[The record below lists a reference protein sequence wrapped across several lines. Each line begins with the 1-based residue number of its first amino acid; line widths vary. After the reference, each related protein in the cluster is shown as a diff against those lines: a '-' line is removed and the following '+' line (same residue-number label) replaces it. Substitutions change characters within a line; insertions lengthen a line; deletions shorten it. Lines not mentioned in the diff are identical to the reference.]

1 MAIEKILVR
10 APNWIGDAVMCLP
23 ALEALKALYPS
34 SEISVLARPRVVP
47 VFENNPAISVI
58 IRLEGSR
65 HSGLLGTLRLS
76 RELRGR
82 SFDLAVLFQN
92 AFGAALI
99 SLLGGARERVGYARD
114 LRSGLL
120 TRAIPVSGEIR
131 KKHQVFYY
139 LNIIKELGGSI
150 PDKPVPQIYITG
162 QETAA
167 ARAFLEKNN
176 LKGKPVF
183 GVAPGA
189 SYGPSKR
196 WPADRFASVLKG
208 LVGEYGGSALV
219 FGGPEDKEAC
229 AGVKEAMPSAI
240 DLSGKIPLR
249 ESIALMSCTS
259 AFITNDSGPMHIA
272 AALGVPT
279 VAVFGST
286 EDSLT
291 GPVGRNAASVREKT
305 ECSPCFKRECAFGH
319 YECLKRV
326 EAQRVLA
333 KVKELMQ

>member
-1 MAIEKILVR
+1 MAIKKILVR

-23 ALEALKALYPS
+23 ALESLGALYPS
-34 SEISVLARPRVVP
+34 SEIFVLAKPRVVP
-47 VFENNPAISVI
+47 VFANNPAVSGFIT
-58 IRLEGSR
+58 LEAGR
-65 HSGLLGTLRLS
+65 HGGFLGTLRLS
-76 RELRGR
+76 RELREK

-99 SLLGGARERVGYARD
+99 SLLGAAKERVGYARD
-114 LRSGLL
+114 MRTGLL
-120 TRAIPVSGEIR
+120 TKAIPVSAEIR

-139 LNIIKELGGSI
+139 LNIIKELGGKV
-150 PDKPVPQIYITG
+150 PANPVPRIYITG
-162 QETAA
+162 EEAA
-167 ARAFLEKNN
+167 SAGAFFERQGLA
-176 LKGKPVF
+176 GAPVF

-196 WPADRFASVLKG
+196 WPAERFASVLKG
-208 LVGEYGGSALV
+208 LTGEYGGAALI
-219 FGGPEDKEAC
+219 FGGPEDKDAC

-249 ESIALMSCTS
+249 ESIVLMSCMR

-291 GPVGRNAASVREKT
+291 GPVGPKAASVREKI
-305 ECSPCFKRECAFGH
+305 ECSPCFKRECSFGN
-319 YECLKRV
+319 YDCLKRV
-326 EAQRVLA
+326 DAQRVLA

>member
-1 MAIEKILVR
+1 VS
-10 APNWIGDAVMCLP
+10 G
-23 ALEALKALYPS
+23 
-34 SEISVLARPRVVP
+34 
-47 VFENNPAISVI
+47 I
-58 IRLEGSR
+58 IRLETDR
-65 HSGLLGTLRLS
+65 HSGLFGTLRLS
-76 RELRGR
+76 KELRGE

-92 AFGAALI
+92 AFGAAFI
-99 SLLGGARERVGYARD
+99 SLLGAAKERVGYARD
-114 LRSGLL
+114 MRSGLL
-120 TRAIPVSGEIR
+120 TKAIPASGEIM

-139 LNIIKELGGSI
+139 LNIIKELGGKM
-150 PDKPVPQIYITG
+150 PDRPVPQIYITN
-162 QETAA
+162 EEAA
-167 ARAFLEKNN
+167 AAQAFLEKNN

-183 GVAPGA
+183 GAAPGA

-196 WPADRFASVLKG
+196 WPAERFASVLKG
-208 LVGEYGGSALV
+208 LTDEYGGAALV

-229 AGVKEAMPSAI
+229 AGVKEALPSAI

-249 ESIALMSCTS
+249 EAVALMSCAR

-291 GPVGRNAASVREKT
+291 GPVGSKAASIREKT

-319 YECLKRV
+319 YECLTRV
-326 EAQRVLA
+326 DAEKILA